1 MSDLS
6 LRDLLELALDT
17 SVEGRRAL
25 AESIGDLFFE
35 RATVLTDHERAL
47 MSDIL
52 RKLILDCEMAVRRD
66 LSERMSQMDSP
77 PHELLVTLAND
88 EIEVARPILMQCTLL
103 HDMELIGIVRHR
115 TQQHQLAIAMRSSL
129 SEPVSDALVETGD
142 ADVIKALLENQDAK
156 ISEATMAYLAAES
169 RRVDS
174 YQEPLIKRKDLGPD
188 LAARLYLWVSAALR
202 RYILDNFEV
211 DPVALDEQLEQIPQA
226 IASDPEQHHA
236 DPRGEQP
243 ATLLAQRLVSEGQ
256 VTWEMLIQTLRQG
269 EVALFEA
276 LFAALSGLG
285 PARVR
290 IVLYESGGEGLAIA
304 CRALDM
310 PKPAFATIY
319 LLARRGRPDTHTI
332 GADELSRALTLF
344 GTVKTD
350 HAKTVLEGWR
360 RGDQYQD
367 AVETIAAAAKTAKT
381 D

>member
-1 MSDLS
+1 MSDLT

-17 SVEGRRAL
+17 SVEGRKAL
-25 AESIGDLFFE
+25 TESIGDLFFE

-66 LSERMSQMDSP
+66 LSERMSQMSSP

-88 EIEVARPILMQCTLL
+88 EIEVARPILMRCTLL
-103 HDMELIGIVRHR
+103 HDVELIGIVRHR

-129 SEPVSDALVETGD
+129 SEDVSDALVETGD
-142 ADVIKALLENQDAK
+142 VDVVKTLLENQDAR

-174 YQEPLIKRKDLGPD
+174 YQEPLIKRRDLGPD
-188 LAARLYLWVSAALR
+188 LASRLYLWVSAALR
-202 RYILDNFEV
+202 QYILDNFEV
-211 DPVALDEQLEQIPQA
+211 DPVELDEQLEQIPQA

-243 ATLLAQRLVSEGQ
+243 ATLLAQRLVSEGK

-276 LFAALSGLG
+276 LFAELSGLG
-285 PARVR
+285 PARVQ

-310 PKPAFATIY
+310 PKPTFATIF
-319 LLARRGRPDTHTI
+319 LLTRRSRPDRHTI
-332 GADELSRALTLF
+332 GPNELSRALMLF
-344 GTVKTD
+344 GNVKSD
-350 HAKTVLEGWR
+350 DAQKVLKGWR
-360 RGDQYQD
+360 RGDRYQD
-367 AVETIAAAAKTAKT
+367 AIETIGAAAKPTKA